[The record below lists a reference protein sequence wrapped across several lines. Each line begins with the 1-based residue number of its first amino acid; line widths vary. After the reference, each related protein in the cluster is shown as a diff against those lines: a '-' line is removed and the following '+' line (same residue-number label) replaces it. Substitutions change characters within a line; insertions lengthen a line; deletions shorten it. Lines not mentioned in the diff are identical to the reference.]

1 MTEWPPGFAF
11 KDVEYERP
19 MLENPTHPS
28 LYIQEDAGHGPAA
41 ATAKCAQKI
50 TEYWKIAYC

>member
-11 KDVEYERP
+11 KDVEQERL

-28 LYIQEDAGHGPAA
+28 PYSLEGAGHGPAA
-41 ATAKCAQKI
+41 AAAKCTQKI
-50 TEYWKIAYC
+50 IEYEK

>member
-11 KDVEYERP
+11 EDIEEERL

-28 LYIQEDAGHGPAA
+28 LYSREGADHGPAA
-41 ATAKCAQKI
+41 ATAKCTQSI
-50 TEYWKIAYC
+50 TEYEK